1 MTFKGAIILTIVVSA
16 LVSFGVYMLSFAL
29 EDEDVTFNITD
40 EVTHKPIMAC
50 VIILV
55 LSLGIGIPLET
66 ECYNSQYENVV
77 YEIKSLKSE
86 VGASGRFFL
95 GNGYIKTQAYYFFYV
110 QYDQGYRLEKITTS
124 STYINALEESEYD
137 TPVLTKKKNKGEWDA
152 YNIIYIP
159 QDYIV
164 FEFKI

>member
-1 MTFKGAIILTIVVSA
+1 MTLKGAIILTIVISV
-16 LVSFGVYMLSFAL
+16 LISFVACLLGIKIDEEDKITKKSIISF
-29 EDEDVTFNITD
+29 
-40 EVTHKPIMAC
+40 IM
-50 VIILV
+50 ILT
-55 LSLGIGIPLET
+55 LSLGISIPLET
-66 ECYNSQYENVV
+66 ECYNSQYENII
-77 YEIKSLKSE
+77 YKIKSLKSE

-95 GNGYIKTQAYYFFYV
+95 GSGHIETQAYYFFYV
-110 QYDQGYRLEKITTS
+110 QYDKGYRLEKITTS

-137 TPVLTKKKNKGEWDA
+137 APVLTKKKNKGEWDA